1 MQRLRSPV
9 GVSCWGGG
17 GEGAK
22 GALFYFVVITGFSF
36 SISCHMQD
44 ASPDAARNSAMSAA
58 VPRSSAAQ
66 QQPDVSAIHPHGGL
80 LSASSAAGG
89 SGQWGSMLDS
99 AAIHPHGAL
108 LSTAAAAGGSGQWG
122 SMLDAA
128 AALNLAAMVSPPG
141 SGGNNV
147 QPEQTRRT
155 TSNVIMTQQEME
167 RAERARQISALEKQ
181 VIRPVLHC
189 NAPV

>member
-1 MQRLRSPV
+1 
-9 GVSCWGGG
+9 
-17 GEGAK
+17 
-22 GALFYFVVITGFSF
+22 
-36 SISCHMQD
+36 MQD
-44 ASPDAARNSAMSAA
+44 ASPDAARKSAISTA
-58 VPRSSAAQ
+58 VPRPSAAQ

-80 LSASSAAGG
+80 LSASS
-89 SGQWGSMLDS
+89 
-99 AAIHPHGAL
+99 
-108 LSTAAAAGGSGQWG
+108 AAGGSGQWG

>member
-1 MQRLRSPV
+1 
-9 GVSCWGGG
+9 
-17 GEGAK
+17 
-22 GALFYFVVITGFSF
+22 
-36 SISCHMQD
+36 
-44 ASPDAARNSAMSAA
+44 
-58 VPRSSAAQ
+58 
-66 QQPDVSAIHPHGGL
+66 
-80 LSASSAAGG
+80 
-89 SGQWGSMLDS
+89 
-99 AAIHPHGAL
+99 
-108 LSTAAAAGGSGQWG
+108 
-122 SMLDAA
+122 MLDAA